1 MNRFAQPRARLH
13 RHVKVIVLTTLSL
26 FMAACADRP
35 SPDATGV
42 RSNEPPY
49 PVLMTDSPDRKE
61 GALAD
66 WTKIAGEQG
75 LPSSPAPD
83 LQPVTSTIRRLP
95 AGTVLQMPKL
105 GSGPTLSED
114 EVRDALRRFIGKTSN
129 LLGAEPQQLSLV
141 QRTDLADGTK
151 QAHYEQRPFRY
162 PLRGDFGKLDITF
175 TSDRRILQVT
185 STCIPDVELLQR
197 AAVGI
202 RPRWTADKIPTRVLG
217 RTFTYRDT
225 AGEQP
230 TLSIGKSDSLTIRE
244 LVIYPTPR
252 SDNPAVLEFHL
263 CWEIS
268 VGPDPGAQLIYLDAV
283 TDELVA
289 VRHTPK

>member
-1 MNRFAQPRARLH
+1 
-13 RHVKVIVLTTLSL
+13 
-26 FMAACADRP
+26 
-35 SPDATGV
+35 
-42 RSNEPPY
+42 
-49 PVLMTDSPDRKE
+49 
-61 GALAD
+61 
-66 WTKIAGEQG
+66 
-75 LPSSPAPD
+75 
-83 LQPVTSTIRRLP
+83 
-95 AGTVLQMPKL
+95 MPKL
-105 GSGPTLSED
+105 GSGPTLSEE
-114 EVRDALRRFIGKTSN
+114 EVRDALRRFIARTSN

-202 RPRWTADKIPTRVLG
+202 RPRWTADKVQTRVLG
-217 RTFTYRDT
+217 RTFTYKDLV
-225 AGEQP
+225 GVQQ
-230 TLSIGKSDSLTIRE
+230 TLSIGKSDSITIRE

-252 SDNPAVLEFHL
+252 IDNPAVLEFHL

-268 VGPDPGAQLIYLDAV
+268 MGPDPGAQLIYLDAV

-289 VRHTPK
+289 VRATPK